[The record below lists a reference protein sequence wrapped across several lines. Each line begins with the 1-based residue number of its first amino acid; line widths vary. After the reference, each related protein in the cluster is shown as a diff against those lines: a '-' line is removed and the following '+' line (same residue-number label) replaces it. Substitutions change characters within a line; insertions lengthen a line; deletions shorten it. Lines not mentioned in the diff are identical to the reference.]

1 MSRVG
6 RVVAIDG
13 PAGSGKSTVA
23 RGVARA
29 LGFLVLDTGAMYR
42 AATLAALN
50 RGLDLTDAAAVTE
63 AARDAEI
70 VVGEGVVGE
79 GVVGGD
85 QDDRVLLDGRDVS
98 SDIRGPAVTAAVSIV
113 SAHPGV
119 REVMVARQ
127 RAWAERH
134 GGGVVEGRDIGTVVF
149 PDAAVK
155 VFLVASD
162 DERAR
167 RRQRDEEAAAR
178 QADVGEV
185 REALARRD
193 ALDAGRTASPLKPA
207 DDALVIDTTGRT
219 VDDVVAE
226 IVSRFESTV
235 GAGG

>member
-1 MSRVG
+1 MSRPG

-29 LGFLVLDTGAMYR
+29 LGFPVLDTGAMYR
-42 AATLAALN
+42 AATLAALE
-50 RGLDLTDAAAVTE
+50 RDLDLSDAAAVTE
-63 AARDAEI
+63 AARAAGI
-70 VVGEGVVGE
+70 VVGETVGE
-79 GVVGGD
+79 DDGD
-85 QDDRVLLDGRDVS
+85 AVLLDGRDVTA
-98 SDIRGPAVTAAVSIV
+98 DIRGPAVTAAVSIV

-127 RAWAERH
+127 RDWAERH

-149 PDAAVK
+149 PDAPVK

-162 DERAR
+162 EERAR

-178 QADVGEV
+178 EADVGEV

-193 ALDAGRTASPLKPA
+193 ALDAGRAASPLKPA

-219 VDDVVAE
+219 ADDVVAE

-235 GAGG
+235 GADG